1 MVERNSAVPEK
12 ENPSIE
18 IFDYNPEACNIT
30 FWDFRI
36 APILDPLANIEKN
49 HVRWVNVDGPCGEEL
64 LKELGRV
71 FHIHPL
77 VIHNLRNQFQRAKV
91 EEYDGF
97 LSIVTKMIYFSG
109 EAFIIEH
116 TNILLGHNYV
126 LTFGDTKGDVFE
138 SIRRRIQVD
147 TRVRSMGADH
157 LAYLLLDAIVDGYF
171 DVLETIGN
179 QIDDLEDSIME
190 RTSKQH
196 LLQIRSIKKH
206 LLLVNRHIWPLR
218 NVASLMDKESSELI
232 SQESE
237 PYLRDVYNHIIQ
249 AIDSTETYRDLLS
262 GLADL
267 HYSNISFRMN
277 EIMKVLTIISTI
289 FIPLTFI
296 VGVYGMNFKYMP
308 ELSQPWGYPMVWGLM
323 IGIVIGMLL
332 FFKKKKW
339 L

>member
-1 MVERNSAVPEK
+1 MEERYRSVPEK
-12 ENPSIE
+12 ETPSVE
-18 IFDYNPEACNIT
+18 IFDYNAEACNII
-30 FWDFRI
+30 FWDVRSE
-36 APILDPLANIEKN
+36 PCLDPLANIEKN
-49 HVRWVNVDGPCGEEL
+49 HVRWVNVDGPCSEDL

-109 EAFIIEH
+109 ETLIIEH

-147 TRVRSMGADH
+147 GRVRSMGADH

-232 SQESE
+232 APESE

-323 IGIVIGMLL
+323 VGIVIGMLI

>member
-1 MVERNSAVPEK
+1 MEETNRDVLKK
-12 ENPSIE
+12 EIPSIE
-18 IFDYNPEACNIT
+18 VFDYNAEACNIT
-30 FWDFRI
+30 FWDFRT
-36 APILDPLANIEKN
+36 APCLDPLANIEKN
-49 HVRWVNVDGPCGEEL
+49 HVRWVNVDGPYSEEL
-64 LKELGRV
+64 LNELGRV

-109 EAFIIEH
+109 ETLIIEH

-147 TRVRSMGADH
+147 GRVRSMGADH

-171 DVLETIGN
+171 DVLETIGD

-218 NVASLMDKESSELI
+218 NVASLMDKESSQLI
-232 SQESE
+232 APECE

-308 ELSQPWGYPMVWGLM
+308 ELNQPWGYPMVWVLM
-323 IGIVIGMLL
+323 VGIVIGMIIY
-332 FFKKKKW
+332 FKKKKW